1 MSDTPKNTVFRTLR
15 TVRIAS
21 LSGHVVTLEPG
32 EPQAL
37 PPVLHAEAYAA
48 GCVPVDSP
56 DHVAPLVPQ
65 GDERERA
72 ITDAIHE
79 LITRGDN
86 TQFRKADGVPKVAAI
101 EEIFGFAVSGA
112 EVEEVFEKV
121 KTIAKALS
129 DESEK
134 ETKEDKE

>member
-21 LSGHVVTLEPG
+21 LSGHVVTIEPG
-32 EPQAL
+32 KPQAL

-48 GCVPVDSP
+48 GCVPEDSP
-56 DHVAPLVPQ
+56 EHVVPLVPQ

-86 TQFRKADGVPKVAAI
+86 DNFRKADGVPKVAAI
-101 EEIFGFAVSGA
+101 EEIFGYAVSGTEIEA
-112 EVEEVFEKV
+112 AFEKV
-121 KTIAKALS
+121 KTVAKALN
-129 DESEK
+129 E
-134 ETKEDKE
+134 ETKEEKE